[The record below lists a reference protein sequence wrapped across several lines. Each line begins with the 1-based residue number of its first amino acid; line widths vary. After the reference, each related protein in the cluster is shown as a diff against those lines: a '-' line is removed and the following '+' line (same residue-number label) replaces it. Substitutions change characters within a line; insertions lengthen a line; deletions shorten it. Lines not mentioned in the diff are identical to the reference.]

1 MRMAINVLIEL
12 TNPDRYAVAIEQRL
26 PATSER
32 DADYE
37 VHLYVRER
45 TKAGLINLTLLAHA
59 IEELGTHFL
68 AVDSTHDAGTVKGED
83 IRNSVKIW

>member
-12 TNPDRYAVAIEQRL
+12 TDPDRYAAAIEQRL

-37 VHLYVRER
+37 VYLYVRER
-45 TKAGLINLTLLAHA
+45 TKSGLINLTLLAHA

-68 AVDSTHDAGTVKGED
+68 AVDSTYDAGTKKGED
-83 IRNSVKIW
+83 IRQSIKIW